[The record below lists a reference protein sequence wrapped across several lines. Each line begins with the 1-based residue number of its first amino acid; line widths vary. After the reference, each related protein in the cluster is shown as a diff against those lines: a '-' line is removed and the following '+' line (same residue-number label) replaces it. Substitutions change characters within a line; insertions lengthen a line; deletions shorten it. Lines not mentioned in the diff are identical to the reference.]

1 MVCKNIAYISY
12 RLGSMT
18 ISDGTETK
26 SLTSYPPTRPSSYT
40 DTPLWVDLE
49 EEENAQSLLS
59 IGRAFTYK
67 NETEDDTIC
76 SFISEPMYVTK
87 HAFQILDNTLSE
99 LEQEELTK

>member
-1 MVCKNIAYISY
+1 MAISN
-12 RLGSMT
+12 
-18 ISDGTETK
+18 GTNTK
-26 SLTSYPPTRPSSYT
+26 ILTLYPPSRPSPDT

-76 SFISEPMYVTK
+76 SFVSEPMSVTK
-87 HAFQILDNTLSE
+87 HAYQILDITLSE
-99 LEQEELTK
+99 LEQE